1 MINNTEK
8 HHFELAENGLTVF
21 AEYHQHDDRYVL
33 NHVEADPALRGT
45 GAAPRLMTDIV
56 AFART
61 NNVKLVPRCA
71 YAVAWFKRHPN
82 DADVIG

>member
-1 MINNTEK
+1 MIDNAEK
-8 HHFELAENGLTVF
+8 SRFELTENGLNVF
-21 AEYHQHDDRYVL
+21 ADYRLHDRRYVL

-45 GAAPRLMTDIV
+45 GAATRLMIDIV
-56 AFART
+56 AFARA

-71 YAVAWFKRHPN
+71 YAVDWFKQHTE